1 MCLSSGNY
9 EFIGIRH
16 RRDQTLYISPLIDRV
31 SIGNYGWLQTGLYLA
46 VIEDALARFS
56 SSDESNGSDLDPAD
70 SGDSGS
76 MRFDQAGGHSSGGGD
91 EEGHSG
97 GGGNEGGTGYQ
108 PEDSGGSTSVHMFTL
123 VSFFA

>member
-31 SIGNYGWLQTGLYLA
+31 SIEHYGWLQTGLYLA
-46 VIEDALARFS
+46 VIEDALVRFS
-56 SSDESNGSDLDPAD
+56 RGDSSDESNGSDLDPTD
-70 SGDSGS
+70 PGDSGL
-76 MRFDQAGGHSSGGGD
+76 MHFGQAGGHSGGGD
-91 EEGHSG
+91 DEE
-97 GGGNEGGTGYQ
+97 GTGYQ
-108 PEDSGGSTSVHMFTL
+108 PEDSGGNTSVDMSTL